1 MNQPKEL
8 AMQAAKA
15 LLDKKGLNVKLLEV
29 TEVTTLAD
37 YFLICTGTSNTH
49 VNALCDAVEHAIVDE
64 CGEALLHREGHR
76 SGTWVLM
83 DFGSLI
89 VHVFTDETRQFYD
102 LERLWSDGTPVSLA
116 ALEEGTN

>member
-8 AMQAAKA
+8 AMRAAKA

-49 VNALCDAVEHAIVDE
+49 VNALCDAVEQAIVDE
-64 CGEALLHREGHR
+64 CGETLLHREGHR

-89 VHVFTDETRQFYD
+89 VHVFTDETGQFYD
-102 LERLWSDGTPVSLA
+102 LERLWSDGTLVSLA
-116 ALEEGTN
+116 ALEAGE